1 MSISLINFGQSSSF
15 KFHKPNST
23 DSLSKE
29 YQSIYNSLLPE
40 DKWKKV
46 KFTNECIEMLY
57 YIRNF
62 EDEAKRNGNINWDRG
77 YLRSIR
83 WVRWH
88 LCSNTELFNKE
99 IKKEIKSD
107 LRRLRHYRR
116 PYTNDDIY
124 TRLKRR
130 VIEYQINGNCELY

>member
-1 MSISLINFGQSSSF
+1 
-15 KFHKPNST
+15 
-23 DSLSKE
+23 
-29 YQSIYNSLLPE
+29 
-40 DKWKKV
+40 
-46 KFTNECIEMLY
+46 MLY

-62 EDEAKRNGNINWDRG
+62 EDQAKRNGNINWDRG
-77 YLRSIR
+77 YSRSIK
-83 WVRWH
+83 WIKWN
-88 LCSNTELFNKE
+88 LCSKTEFFNKE

-130 VIEYQINGNCELY
+130 VIEYQINGNCKLY

>member
-1 MSISLINFGQSSSF
+1 MSMSLINFAQSSKF
-15 KFHKPNST
+15 KFHKLNSI

-29 YQSIYNSLLPE
+29 YQYIYNSLLPE

-46 KFTNECIEMLY
+46 KFTNDCIEMLY

-62 EDEAKRNGNINWDRG
+62 EDQAKRNGNINWDRG
-77 YLRSIR
+77 YSRSIK
-83 WVRWH
+83 WIKWN
-88 LCSNTELFNKE
+88 LCSKTDFFNNE

-107 LRRLRHYRR
+107 LKRLRRYRR
-116 PYTNDDIY
+116 PYTRDDIY

-130 VIEYQINGNCELY
+130 VIEYQISGNCEVY

>member
-1 MSISLINFGQSSSF
+1 MSISLINFAQSSNF
-15 KFHKPNST
+15 KFYKPNSS

-29 YQSIYNSLLPE
+29 YQYIYNNLLPE
-40 DKWKKV
+40 DNWKKV
-46 KFTNECIEMLY
+46 KLTNDCIEMLY

-77 YLRSIR
+77 YLRSIK
-83 WVRWH
+83 WIECH
-88 LCSNTELFNKE
+88 LCSKTEFFNKE

-130 VIEYQINGNCELY
+130 VIEYQINGNCKLY